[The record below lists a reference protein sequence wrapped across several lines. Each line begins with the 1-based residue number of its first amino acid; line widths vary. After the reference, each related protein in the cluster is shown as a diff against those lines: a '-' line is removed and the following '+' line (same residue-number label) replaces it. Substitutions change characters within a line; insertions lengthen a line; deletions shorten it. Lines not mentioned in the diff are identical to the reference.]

1 MTMNTNLQLLCPLRM
16 RLALVCVAAGTL
28 ACSGRALTP
37 LAEQFPP
44 DKLAQVLLP
53 MSDWRP
59 FPVGTHRAAW
69 EALPPNVKTHLVSR
83 GEQAL
88 TNTFPPLPATLYLE
102 YARVGNR
109 SRFQK
114 HYFDR
119 REILCALVLA
129 ECVEGKGRFLD
140 AAANALWAICEE
152 SSWCLPAHVGA
163 QKGGV
168 GLPNVDEP
176 IVDLFA
182 GETGVSVAW
191 TLYLLGP
198 ELKRVSARIP
208 ARARGALERRILNP
222 VFERDNFGWMA
233 LNVTNAERRPNN
245 WTPWIASSV
254 LTATLLCD
262 TNAARRVAVTHKMM
276 RSLDGFLKF
285 HPADGGCDEGPGYWN
300 RAAGS
305 AFDCLDLLHSAS
317 AGQIDRFSEP
327 LIREMG
333 RFICRVH
340 IAGDYFVPIGD
351 CAARLEPER
360 SLLHRYGRRIEDGDL
375 LAAASHQASEENV
388 LPDNP
393 YFGRQVYA
401 VFNAADIL
409 ARSQA
414 TPTVLRDAWLPSE
427 DMQLMIARSRA
438 GSSVGLYVAAWG
450 AHNAQSH
457 NHNDVGN
464 VLVFMDGQPV
474 FIDVGAPTYTA
485 ATFSAKR
492 YDIWAFQS
500 QYHNVPTING
510 VMQSDGRR
518 FAASQVAHRADD
530 ASAELTMNLATAYPP
545 SAQVKSWMRKVTLV
559 RDRSIEI
566 QDQYALSARA
576 GNTALHFMCAA
587 PPEIAREPGRVLF
600 PPALGV
606 RVEYDP
612 AQLAPRVETI
622 RLDDERLIKSWGAN
636 LYRLTFDLKH
646 PGLEGVLAVRIVPTV
661 SAR

>member
-1 MTMNTNLQLLCPLRM
+1 MILNQRLQLRRHLRM
-16 RLALVCVAAGTL
+16 ALAVTILFSCALPAAAIL
-28 ACSGRALTP
+28 P

-44 DKLAQVLLP
+44 AKLAQVLLP
-53 MSDWRP
+53 TSDWRP
-59 FPVGTHRAAW
+59 FPVCTQRAAW
-69 EALPPNVKTHLVSR
+69 ESLPANVKTHLVSR

-88 TNTFPPLPATLYLE
+88 TNAFPPLPATLYLE

-114 HYFDR
+114 HYFGR
-119 REILCALVLA
+119 RELLCTLVLA

-152 SSWCLPAHVGA
+152 SSWCLPAHVNR
-163 QKGGV
+163 QKAGM
-168 GLPNVDEP
+168 GLPDVEEP
-176 IVDLFA
+176 TVDLFA

-198 ELKRVSARIP
+198 DLQRVSARIP
-208 ARARGALERRILNP
+208 ARARLELEKRILNP
-222 VFERDNFGWMA
+222 VFERDFGWMA
-233 LNVTNAERRPNN
+233 LNVASAERRPNN

-254 LTATLLCD
+254 LTAALLCD
-262 TNAARRVAVTHKMM
+262 TNDARRVAVTHKMM

-285 HPADGGCDEGPGYWN
+285 HPADGGCDEGPGYWS

-317 AGQIDRFSEP
+317 GGQIDRFGEP

-340 IAGDYFVPIGD
+340 IAGDYYVPIGD
-351 CAARLEPER
+351 CGARLEPER
-360 SLLHRYGRRIEDGDL
+360 SLLHRYGWRINDADL
-375 LAAASHQASEENV
+375 LAAASHQASMENV
-388 LPDNP
+388 LPDNQ
-393 YFGRQVYA
+393 YFGRQIYA
-401 VFNAADIL
+401 VFNAAEIL

-414 TPTVLRDAWLPSE
+414 KPAVLRDAWLPSE

-438 GSSVGLYVAAWG
+438 GSSSGLYVAAWG

-464 VLVFMDGQPV
+464 VLVFMDGKPV
-474 FIDVGAPTYTA
+474 FIDPGAPTYTA
-485 ATFSAKR
+485 ATFSSKR

-518 FAASQVAHRADD
+518 FAASQVTHRADD
-530 ASAELTMNLATAYPP
+530 ASAELTMNLVSAYPP
-545 SAQVKSWMRKVTLV
+545 SAQVKSWIRKVTLV

-566 QDQYALSARA
+566 QDQYAFSGLAWK
-576 GNTALHFMCAA
+576 TALHFMCAA
-587 PPEIAREPGRVLF
+587 APETAREPGRVHF
-600 PPALGV
+600 PPTLGV

-612 AQLAPRVETI
+612 AQLAPRVEAI

-636 LYRLTFDLKH
+636 LYRLSFDLKQ
-646 PGLEGVLAVRIVPTV
+646 PALEGVVAVRIVPAAY
-661 SAR
+661 AR

>member
-1 MTMNTNLQLLCPLRM
+1 MA
-16 RLALVCVAAGTL
+16 LAVTILFIC
-28 ACSGRALTP
+28 ALSVSAIPP
-37 LAEQFPP
+37 LAEEFPP
-44 DKLAQVLLP
+44 AKLAQVLLP
-53 MSDWRP
+53 ASDWRP
-59 FPVGTHRAAW
+59 FPVCTDRAAW
-69 EALPPNVKTHLVSR
+69 EALPTNVKTHLVRR

-88 TNTFPPLPATLYLE
+88 TNAFPPLPATLYLE
-102 YARVGNR
+102 YARDGNR

-140 AAANALWAICEE
+140 AAANALWATCEE
-152 SSWCLPAHVGA
+152 SSWCLPAHVSR
-163 QKGGV
+163 QKAGV
-168 GLPNVDEP
+168 GLPDVEEP
-176 IVDLFA
+176 TVDLFA

-198 ELKRVSARIP
+198 ELQRVSARIP
-208 ARARGALERRILNP
+208 ARARGELEKRILNP
-222 VFERDNFGWMA
+222 VFERDDVGWMA
-233 LNVTNAERRPNN
+233 LNVTSAERRPNN

-254 LTATLLCD
+254 LTAALVCD
-262 TNAARRVAVTHKMM
+262 TDAARRVAVTHKMM
-276 RSLDGFLKF
+276 RSLDGFLKY
-285 HPADGGCDEGPGYWN
+285 HPTDGGCDEGPGYWS

-317 AGQIDRFSEP
+317 AGQIDRFREP

-340 IAGDYFVPIGD
+340 ITGDYYVPIGD

-360 SLLHRYGRRIEDGDL
+360 SLLHRYGRRIDDADL
-375 LAAASHQASEENV
+375 LAAASHQASVENV
-388 LPDNP
+388 LPDNQF
-393 YFGRQVYA
+393 FGRQIYA
-401 VFNAADIL
+401 VFNAADML
-409 ARSQA
+409 APSQ
-414 TPTVLRDAWLPSE
+414 TKPEVLRDAWLPSE

-438 GSSVGLYVAAWG
+438 GSSAGLYVAAWG

-485 ATFSAKR
+485 ATFSSKR

-518 FAASQVAHRADD
+518 FAASQVACHQDD
-530 ASAELTMNLATAYPP
+530 TRAELTLNLAPAYPA
-545 SAQVKSWMRKVTLV
+545 SAKVKSWIRTITLV
-559 RDRSIEI
+559 RDRSVEI
-566 QDQYALSARA
+566 QDQYVLSELV

-587 PPEIAREPGRVLF
+587 APEAAREPERVMF

-612 AQLAPRVETI
+612 AQLAPRVEPI
-622 RLDDERLIKSWGAN
+622 RLDDERLISSWGAN
-636 LYRLTFDLKH
+636 LYRLSFDLKQ
-646 PGLEGVLAVRIVPTV
+646 PALEGVVTVRIVPAV